1 MLRGIL
7 GFILIALICS
17 CTPKAPV
24 ITSVSRVDTIFF
36 QEINRVTDL
45 AGIESLRTVYVPK
58 DDLEVRVWRG
68 FGLSPLE
75 GVLLRRTGNSWS
87 GLHLT
92 ADQYFEAQ
100 NVQVEMLQP
109 PRSGWTTFATE
120 IVDNGLLRL
129 PKMREEACD
138 ENGVD
143 GIGYLVEINHNR
155 TYRSYLY
162 RDGNTGCR
170 ESEEMSNIG
179 EVIGLE
185 FDTGTEQCKTAEWF
199 PCMTY
204 RKRQEKNNVK

>member
-24 ITSVSRVDTIFF
+24 ITSVSRIDTLFF
-36 QEINRVTDL
+36 KEINRVTDL
-45 AGIESLRTVYVPK
+45 AGIESLRTVYVPSG
-58 DDLEVRVWRG
+58 DLEVRVWRG

-75 GVLLRRTGNSWS
+75 GVVLRRTGNSWS

-100 NVQVEMLQP
+100 KVQVETLQR
-109 PRSGWTTFATE
+109 PRSGWIAFSTKVVE
-120 IVDNGLLRL
+120 DGLLAL
-129 PKMREEACD
+129 PKTLEENCD
-138 ENGVD
+138 NSGID
-143 GIGYLVEINHNR
+143 GIGYVVEINQNR
-155 TYRSYLY
+155 TYRNYY
-162 RDGNTGCR
+162 YYDGNIGCR
-170 ESEEMSNIG
+170 DSEEMSNLG

-204 RKRQEKNNVK
+204 RKTLEKNKVK